1 MLIERARNRLLDG
14 YVERH
19 HIIPRCMGGSDEREN
34 LVQLTPE
41 EHYVAH
47 QLLVKLHPT
56 VIGLTFAAI
65 AMSGDAR
72 SRKNKAY
79 GWIRRTHAKNVSEWT
94 SNKWRNDPAY
104 REAVMAGMERLR
116 QDPEYVEM
124 IRKAVSAAHKGRVKS
139 PEEIA
144 KFVAS
149 KTGMKYKPISEES
162 RARYAEAQ
170 TKKWEEHRANGTE
183 KLAAAKTRAKRIANG
198 SYAKTPEQRAA
209 ISAAQKGRAISPDQR
224 AKISAS
230 MKAYRASIKGA
241 PSLQ

>member
-1 MLIERARNRLLDG
+1 
-14 YVERH
+14 
-19 HIIPRCMGGSDEREN
+19 
-34 LVQLTPE
+34 
-41 EHYVAH
+41 
-47 QLLVKLHPT
+47 
-56 VIGLTFAAI
+56 
-65 AMSGDAR
+65 
-72 SRKNKAY
+72 
-79 GWIRRTHAKNVSEWT
+79 
-94 SNKWRNDPAY
+94 
-104 REAVMAGMERLR
+104 MAGMERLR